1 MVHKD
6 VLRVGRTVALLAVL
20 ALALFPNPPLNVL
33 AQSPAQITILGV
45 DTTSFPQ
52 NTIWFSATD
61 ASGAVIPDLSA
72 AQLQVI
78 ENGKPLQPR
87 KLAFED
93 PGIRLTV
100 AFNPGPGL
108 ALYAGGATRFNTI
121 RKALLESAAGLGAPS
136 DDYSLITSNGILAAR
151 EGDIKQWASL
161 LEQFSPNLT
170 KPAAGLNSLTQAL
183 DLTAGSNP
191 RPYMQQVVLWI
202 TPMLSS
208 DQLKLVPGV
217 SQRAFDLGVR
227 VFIWLVGPSF
237 AGNSSETQVLRNLA
251 ESGGGSLFI
260 FSGVEKLPS
269 LASYLDPMRGVYRLD
284 YTSRIDSSGSHT
296 LAVRH
301 TESGVETASADYP
314 LELTVLP
321 PNPVLLSLPSSITRT
336 ETRVSDQKKYLLI
349 PLNQPVTLAVEFPD
363 GHERALASS
372 RLYVD
377 EKLAQEN
384 RMEPFNQFTWD
395 LTPYLKDGS
404 HTLRAEVTDTLGL
417 TRSTIS
423 IPVEVDIR
431 YRPSLFS
438 SANLDRLT
446 ILFVILLAV
455 AALVI
460 VLIFMG
466 RRGWGT
472 ESRRKR
478 RREDKDPVTQP
489 VNIRQEASL
498 LRKPPLAPQEE
509 SAKASAAPRL
519 VLQGAG
525 SPAAIPLED
534 EEITLGSDSRQVS
547 VCLDSQTVD
556 PLHARVT
563 RDAEGN
569 VFISDMGSVAGTWVN
584 YSPISSTGV
593 RLEDGDLVR
602 IGNLSFRF
610 HTGGKRPFE
619 DFPAG

>member
-1 MVHKD
+1 M
-6 VLRVGRTVALLAVL
+6 
-20 ALALFPNPPLNVL
+20 
-33 AQSPAQITILGV
+33 
-45 DTTSFPQ
+45 
-52 NTIWFSATD
+52 
-61 ASGAVIPDLSA
+61 
-72 AQLQVI
+72 
-78 ENGKPLQPR
+78 
-87 KLAFED
+87 
-93 PGIRLTV
+93 
-100 AFNPGPGL
+100 
-108 ALYAGGATRFNTI
+108 
-121 RKALLESAAGLGAPS
+121 
-136 DDYSLITSNGILAAR
+136 
-151 EGDIKQWASL
+151 
-161 LEQFSPNLT
+161 
-170 KPAAGLNSLTQAL
+170 
-183 DLTAGSNP
+183 
-191 RPYMQQVVLWI
+191 
-202 TPMLSS
+202 
-208 DQLKLVPGV
+208 
-217 SQRAFDLGVR
+217 
-227 VFIWLVGPSF
+227 
-237 AGNSSETQVLRNLA
+237 
-251 ESGGGSLFI
+251 
-260 FSGVEKLPS
+260 
-269 LASYLDPMRGVYRLD
+269 
-284 YTSRIDSSGSHT
+284 
-296 LAVRH
+296 
-301 TESGVETASADYP
+301 
-314 LELTVLP
+314 
-321 PNPVLLSLPSSITRT
+321 
-336 ETRVSDQKKYLLI
+336 
-349 PLNQPVTLAVEFPD
+349 
-363 GHERALASS
+363 
-372 RLYVD
+372 
-377 EKLAQEN
+377 
-384 RMEPFNQFTWD
+384 
-395 LTPYLKDGS
+395 
-404 HTLRAEVTDTLGL
+404 
-417 TRSTIS
+417 
-423 IPVEVDIR
+423 
-431 YRPSLFS
+431 
-438 SANLDRLT
+438 DRLT